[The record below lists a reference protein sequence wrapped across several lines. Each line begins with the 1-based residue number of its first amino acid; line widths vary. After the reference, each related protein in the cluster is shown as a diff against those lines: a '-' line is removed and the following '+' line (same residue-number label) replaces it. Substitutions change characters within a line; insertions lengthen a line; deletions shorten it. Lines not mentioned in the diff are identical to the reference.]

1 MRFSDLS
8 LPIKL
13 GVAVLGVATFAAI
26 WTLMASI
33 IFLAGCGLLKA
44 FAHPYWQ
51 WWMYLPYDYIPQ
63 VHRWLLIGGLVPL
76 GFFGLVGVI
85 RLRSATP
92 GPRLR
97 PSLFNSGL
105 QSIMRG
111 SSDNHGHSDWLSM
124 SKARRILRGRKT
136 DWGGLVIGE
145 AARVDQQ
152 KIADVE
158 FDPTD
163 RRTWGRGG
171 KAPLLIDP
179 CIAGPT
185 HSLIFAGSGG
195 MKTSTAITRLLYWT
209 GSAIVLD
216 PSNEI
221 GPMIQDARAAM
232 GQPVVRLDLNGGID
246 PATGMARSGFNPL
259 IEIVPSSPFAT
270 RRLLSAVA
278 SLCGEEPERD
288 RNSIFSDAGRN
299 LVACILGHMLWDPD
313 LPAENKTLA
322 FFREMITTPE
332 AQMKDLLRGI
342 DKMTHCSTSR
352 LAARTLMELAEETFS
367 GAYFNAT
374 QFTRWLFDDAVAEFL
389 SGARIKP
396 SEVVKNRV
404 TVFVHVPLD
413 VLMTTPAVARIVL
426 DALTWAFIEADGDY
440 AARTLL
446 LVDEASK
453 LGRMTSIE
461 MVRDTGRKYG
471 LTMQL
476 LYLSEAELAEV
487 WGPKGPARWFATV
500 SWRGYA
506 ATSDR
511 ETAEGLSKDFGEF
524 GALATSEGGNS
535 GLSGKGFE
543 IGSRSKGTTNSLHEV
558 KRRLILPSELQQ
570 ARKDELFVVRQ
581 GSKPIRCTQAA
592 YFRRKDLNK
601 RVKANR
607 FVKIAT
613 R

>member
-1 MRFSDLS
+1 MQFSDLPWPAKAAAG
-8 LPIKL
+8 LL
-13 GVAVLGVATFAAI
+13 GCAFLVGVWTVMATF
-26 WTLMASI
+26 
-33 IFLAGCGLLKA
+33 IFLAGCGLLRA
-44 FAHPYWQ
+44 FPHPFWQ
-51 WWMYLPYDYIPQ
+51 WWMYLPYNYIPA
-63 VHRWLLIGGLVPL
+63 VHRWLVIGGVAPL
-76 GFFGLVGVI
+76 GFFGLLGVI
-85 RLRSATP
+85 RLRAA
-92 GPRLR
+92 PRG
-97 PSLFNSGL
+97 PSLHRSLFGPNP
-105 QSIMRG
+105 QPVIRG
-111 SSDNHGHSDWLSM
+111 ASDNHGHSDWLPM
-124 SKARRILRGRKT
+124 RQAKRILRARKT

-152 KIADVE
+152 SIAGVE
-158 FDPTD
+158 FDPTN

-171 KAPLLIDP
+171 KSPLLIDP
-179 CIAGPT
+179 CVAGPT

-221 GPMIQDARAAM
+221 APMVQEARAAM
-232 GQPVVRLDLNGGID
+232 GQPVVRLDLNGGMD
-246 PATGMARSGFNPL
+246 LVTGLARSGFNPL
-259 IEIVPSSPFAT
+259 AEINPASPSAT

-288 RNSIFSDAGRN
+288 KNSIFSDAGRN
-299 LVACILGHMLWDPD
+299 LVACILGHMLWDPG
-313 LPAENKTLA
+313 LPAEHKTLA
-322 FFREMITTPE
+322 YFRELITTPE
-332 AQMKDLLRGI
+332 AQMKGFLRGI
-342 DKMTHCSTSR
+342 DKITHCTIAR
-352 LAARTLMELAEETFS
+352 LTARTLMELAEETFS

-374 QFTRWLFDDAVAEFL
+374 QFTAWLFDDVVAEFL
-389 SGARIKP
+389 SGNRIRP
-396 SEVVKNRV
+396 SQVVGNKV
-404 TVFVHVPLD
+404 TVFIHVPLD
-413 VLMTTPAVARIVL
+413 VLTTSPAVARIVL
-426 DALTWAFIEADGDY
+426 DALTWAFIEADGNY

-511 ETAEGLSKDFGEF
+511 DTAEGVSKDFGEF
-524 GALATSEGGNS
+524 AVLATSQGDNS
-535 GLSGKGFE
+535 GSSGKGFE
-543 IGSRSKGTTNSLHEV
+543 LGSKSKGKNNSVHEV

-581 GSKPIRCTQAA
+581 GPKPIRCTQAA
-592 YFRRKDLNK
+592 YFRRRDLNA
-601 RVKANR
+601 RVKASR
-607 FVKIAT
+607 FVKTAV